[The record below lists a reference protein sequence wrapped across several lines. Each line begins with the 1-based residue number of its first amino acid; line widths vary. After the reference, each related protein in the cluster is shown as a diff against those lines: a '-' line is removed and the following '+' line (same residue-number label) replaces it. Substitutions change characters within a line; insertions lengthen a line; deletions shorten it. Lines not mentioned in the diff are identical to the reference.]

1 MIISAPAATPV
12 TMPLALPM
20 AALVLLLLQAPPPP
34 SVSVI
39 VCPTHTD
46 EGPLIAEGS
55 AFTVI
60 IFEVAQPVDSVY
72 TTVTVPVLM
81 PVKTPPVLIVPV
93 VAGVALHTPPA
104 SDKAIVLPRHTAPA
118 PVIDA
123 GIAFTVTTAVAA
135 QPGAVV

>member
-1 MIISAPAATPV
+1 MHDGELVEPAMFAS
-12 TMPLALPM
+12 
-20 AALVLLLLQAPPPP
+20 VLLRLQVPPPP

-60 IFEVAQPVDSVY
+60 IFEVAQPVGSVY
-72 TTVTVPVLM
+72 TTVTVPLLILVS
-81 PVKTPPVLIVPV
+81 TPAPLIVPV
-93 VAGVALHTPPA
+93 VAGVALHVPPT
-104 SDKAIVLPRHTAPA
+104 SVSVVVLPWHTAPA
-118 PVIDA
+118 PVIAA